1 MAPVRSLTTLCL
13 PGGLLILAGLILFR
27 PGILPDAVQSYV
39 QAYPYAVFGV
49 GVVMGWYFNRS
60 RIVFAL
66 VVLAM
71 TGVALPRVG
80 SDHAAV
86 EGTSRALFLA
96 VAALLPLNLAAFA
109 MLKERGLFTTS
120 GVSRLAAIA
129 TQVLA
134 VDLTIRWEW
143 NTPHEWLAYPLVD
156 ERLTAWT
163 SLPQVSLAAFGLAA
177 VLLVARCVLR
187 RDPIDTGFLWAL
199 VSALAALQGIRW
211 GWAPSSFLATG
222 GLALIWALVET
233 TYRMA
238 YYDELTGLP
247 GRRALN
253 EALLQVGS
261 RYTVAMVDVDH
272 FKRFN
277 DVFGHEVGDQAL
289 RMVAGRLSGITGGGK
304 AFRYGGEEFVV
315 LFARAT
321 AAEAVPHLEAARRA
335 IADSSFVL
343 RGPRRPRKRPTAP
356 KPPSGPQV
364 AVSLTVSIGLAE
376 PDQRKGK
383 VSPQQVLRAA
393 DKALYR
399 AKSAGRNR
407 LMV

>member
-1 MAPVRSLTTLCL
+1 MAPVRSLTTLWL
-13 PGGLLILAGLILFR
+13 PGGLLILASLILFR
-27 PGILPDAVQSYV
+27 PGMLPDAVQPYV

-66 VVLAM
+66 VVLALA
-71 TGVALPRVG
+71 GLALPRAAG
-80 SDHAAV
+80 DHLAV

-96 VAALLPLNLAAFA
+96 VAALLPLNLAGFA
-109 MLKERGLFTTS
+109 TLKERGLFSAS

-129 TQVLA
+129 TQFLA

-143 NTPHEWLAYPLVD
+143 NTPHEWLAYPLADVW
-156 ERLTAWT
+156 LTAWT
-163 SLPQVSLAAFGLAA
+163 PLPQVSLAAFGLAA

-187 RDPIDTGFLWAL
+187 RDPIDAGFLWAL
-199 VSALAALQGIRW
+199 VSSLAALQGIRW
-211 GWAPSSFLATG
+211 GWAPSLLLATG
-222 GLALIWALVET
+222 GLTLIWALLET

-253 EALLQVGS
+253 EALLRVGS
-261 RYTVAMVDVDH
+261 RYAVAMVDVDH
-272 FKRFN
+272 FKRLN
-277 DVFGHEVGDQAL
+277 DVFGHDVGDQAL

-304 AFRYGGEEFVV
+304 PFRYGGEEFVV
-315 LFARAT
+315 LFARAS
-321 AAEAVPHLEAARRA
+321 AAEALPHLEAARRA
-335 IADSSFVL
+335 IADASFIL
-343 RGPRRPRKRPTAP
+343 RGPRRPRK
-356 KPPSGPQV
+356 KPATPRTPRGPQV
-364 AVSLTVSIGLAE
+364 TVALTVSIGLAE
-376 PDQRKGK
+376 PDQRKGNA
-383 VSPQQVLRAA
+383 SPQQVLRAA

-399 AKSAGRNR
+399 AKGAGRNR